1 MFGNSRTE
9 ETRAKISASIPNAMI
24 VYVYLVTSKS
34 LVKTF
39 DTQTAAAEWLKI
51 HKVTVSRLIR
61 SGKVFQGKYIITATP
76 LL

>member
-1 MFGNSRTE
+1 
-9 ETRAKISASIPNAMI
+9 MI